1 MKELLAKNSKAGLM
15 LNDICY
21 GHGYVMHEGA
31 MVPTGACKRKVA
43 ANPKGSAMLEIGD
56 GVNKFGKTCEL
67 KEGD

>member
-1 MKELLAKNSKAGLM
+1 M
-15 LNDICY
+15 
-21 GHGYVMHEGA
+21 MHEGA

-56 GVNKFGKTCEL
+56 GVNRFGKTCEL